1 LAAIEKDIAVLCN
14 PLAGV
19 GKALSISQ
27 TLKRVL
33 EKKGIRH
40 RLYVGDWPDNLS
52 EHSDAWIVGGDGTL
66 NHFVN
71 QYVNNDLPL
80 AVFNGGTGNDFYWL
94 LYGNMKLEEQIETV
108 LKTSPKPIDLG
119 KCNDRFFL
127 NDVGIGFEGEVARRL
142 TGRKKRPGQAS
153 FMATVIRTIFTYRS
167 RNYTLYA
174 DGQLLSQQRFLVLDV
189 NNGRR
194 AGGGFHVAPEARADD
209 GLFDIIGVDAMG
221 VPRRLRWLPVIEK
234 GNHLSCSFVHYNK
247 ARTVQIESDQPIEA
261 HLDGEYYVASSMKIE
276 MLPSRLRF
284 CF

>member
-1 LAAIEKDIAVLCN
+1 MCN